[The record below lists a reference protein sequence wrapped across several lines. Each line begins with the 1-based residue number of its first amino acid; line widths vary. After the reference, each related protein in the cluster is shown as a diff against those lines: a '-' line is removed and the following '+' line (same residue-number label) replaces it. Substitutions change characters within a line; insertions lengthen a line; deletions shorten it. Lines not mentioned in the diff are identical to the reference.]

1 MYVNERCSTRTSYS
15 LTVFA
20 VRYYKNNEM
29 LRVQNANCVDSS
41 YHLDVQ
47 SGFMWVRNFQQ
58 ICQIYSILTSV
69 PKHIIAHYI
78 IGPKSSIKCFSLKT
92 KGITSQYHQGQLI
105 ALLASQTFSPNRN
118 PNTKRHPTTVCYK
131 NLHSVLPS
139 KKKHKKSSVNVSS
152 FQPPATQPLKLFGQV
167 FV

>member
-20 VRYYKNNEM
+20 VRYYNHNEM
-29 LRVQNANCVDSS
+29 LRIQNANCVDSSSS

-58 ICQIYSILTSV
+58 ICQFYSILTSV

-105 ALLASQTFSPNRN
+105 ALLASKTFSPNRN
-118 PNTKRHPTTVCYK
+118 PNTKRHPKTVCKK
-131 NLHSVLPS
+131 NIWTKRCH
-139 KKKHKKSSVNVSS
+139 
-152 FQPPATQPLKLFGQV
+152 
-167 FV
+167 

>member
-20 VRYYKNNEM
+20 VRYYNHNEM
-29 LRVQNANCVDSS
+29 LRIQNANCVDSSSS

-58 ICQIYSILTSV
+58 ICQFYSILTSV

-105 ALLASQTFSPNRN
+105 ALLASKTFSPNRN
-118 PNTKRHPTTVCYK
+118 PNTKRHPKTVC
-131 NLHSVLPS
+131 
-139 KKKHKKSSVNVSS
+139 KKKSAQSVAIE
-152 FQPPATQPLKLFGQV
+152 QKTQQSHP
-167 FV
+167 